1 MKMIKIALTILLS
14 ILSFQVFAD
23 TACDKPKNDFDGLYC
38 LNKVYL
44 QADKDLNE
52 VYGKLAKSLDENGKS
67 LLKHGQLEWIHHR
80 NDTCSMRDARGF
92 FVNLDCATNTTI
104 ERVQFLSDRLREC
117 GSAGCMNSKLK

>member
-1 MKMIKIALTILLS
+1 MIKIALAVLLS
-14 ILSFQVFAD
+14 IQSALVFAD

-38 LNKVYL
+38 LNKVYS

-52 VYGKLAKSLDENGKS
+52 VYGKLSKSLDDSGKA
-67 LLKHGQLEWIHHR
+67 LLKHGQLEWIQHR
-80 NDTCSMRDARGF
+80 NNNCSMHDDRGF

-117 GSAGCMNSKLK
+117 SSAGCMNSKLK